1 MELSIDS
8 ITAADSTMK
17 FEMKSIGGTYQ
28 GKIAADGSSITGF
41 WSQDGAV
48 WPLTWLRGEDPGNVS
63 QRFDE
68 QEAQQWGRTYTQW
81 FYEGKVPDLW
91 SKLSHVMQQALGA
104 EANLAEFRDRVL
116 QQMGKESNVLEE
128 SVKPAGGLQMY
139 QRLAKF
145 DKTAGT
151 VELTLAFDTRG
162 SVAEFNIRPRER

>member
-1 MELSIDS
+1 
-8 ITAADSTMK
+8 
-17 FEMKSIGGTYQ
+17 
-28 GKIAADGSSITGF
+28 
-41 WSQDGAV
+41 
-48 WPLTWLRGEDPGNVS
+48 
-63 QRFDE
+63 
-68 QEAQQWGRTYTQW
+68 
-81 FYEGKVPDLW
+81 
-91 SKLSHVMQQALGA
+91 MQQALGA